1 MLAKIH
7 FHFQVVDDGGRPKIQ
22 VEHKGETKTFFAEE
36 VFDPSFLLEYF
47 SRWKVSFSNLS
58 ATYLAYRTC
67 SLFYMTDF
75 FHGFDQNEG
84 NSRGVSGW

>member
-1 MLAKIH
+1 MHAKIH

-36 VFDPSFLLEYF
+36 VFDPCFLLEYF

-58 ATYLAYRTC
+58 TRYLAYLTC

-84 NSRGVSGW
+84 NSRGLPRW

>member
-1 MLAKIH
+1 MISICSMHVKIH

-47 SRWKVSFSNLS
+47 SR
-58 ATYLAYRTC
+58 
-67 SLFYMTDF
+67 
-75 FHGFDQNEG
+75 
-84 NSRGVSGW
+84 